1 MDAEDEERGA
11 LTWVPGEIALYTG
24 AELDFNAQWFVFGC
38 LVYLACAGAGSF
50 EVGSGVSRE
59 NLVSASSR
67 RFC

>member
-1 MDAEDEERGA
+1 
-11 LTWVPGEIALYTG
+11 LYTG